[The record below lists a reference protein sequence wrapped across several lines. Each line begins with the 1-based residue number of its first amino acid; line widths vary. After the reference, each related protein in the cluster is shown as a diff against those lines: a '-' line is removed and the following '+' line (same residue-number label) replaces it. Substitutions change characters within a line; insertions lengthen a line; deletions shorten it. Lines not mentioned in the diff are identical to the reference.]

1 MTFPIAIALRR
12 VESPDALRADV
23 QERAE
28 HLARFVDDILA
39 CRVLIEAAPRRRHM
53 DCRYGVHVRIAL
65 PCIEIEAGGWPVSE
79 RRHADPHVTVAE
91 TFDVLTQRI
100 EDFVRRRC
108 GSCAIY
114 EGALRRIEDLIHVNA
129 RRVPCAGP
137 RSARP
142 SDGRR

>member
-108 GSCAIY
+108 GSCARY
-114 EGALRRIEDLIHVNA
+114 TKAHSG
-129 RRVPCAGP
+129 G
-137 RSARP
+137 
-142 SDGRR
+142 